1 MLKSLVAVL
10 ILLFSIPTASAQMAS
25 PAIQRGIELT
35 YNAQFD
41 EAESVLNGYIAANP
55 QDPRGY
61 IARGTS
67 RDWRQMVQNLRGKN
81 NSQVIADYETAN
93 KMAFLQ
99 WNKDQENIDKMVN
112 LGNSYLFLARKWID
126 LKKASRAGLIL
137 KKCKKHMET
146 ALEKDPNRWDAYL
159 AIGAFNF
166 YAANIPPGLQF
177 IAALLGMSGNEA
189 LGLTQLGQ
197 SASNSHWLQSDTLF
211 LLSYAHGQT
220 KKNYGGAL
228 TYLNRLSGMYPNNP
242 HFVFLKGE
250 YAYRANRFAE
260 SRANFA
266 KLFQFCDAKPK
277 GFCGDHYSFLAH
289 YFLAAG
295 YNKEKN
301 DKAGARDVEE
311 AMKLN
316 ENEFPDRTGY
326 LHYFHG
332 MVLKAEGKKKKA
344 IEAFEKCLASPGG
357 NAQAKKKAKEE
368 LAALG
373 GGKKG

>member
-1 MLKSLVAVL
+1 MFKTLIASFLL
-10 ILLFSIPTASAQMAS
+10 ILSLPASAQMAS
-25 PAIQRGIELT
+25 PTIQRAIQLT

-67 RDWRQMVQNLRGKN
+67 RDWKQLVQNLRGKN
-81 NSQVIADYETAN
+81 NAQVISDYEAAN
-93 KMAFLQ
+93 KMAFLL
-99 WNKDQENIDKMVN
+99 WNKDQGNIDKMVN

-126 LKKASRAGLIL
+126 LKKTARAGLIL
-137 KKCKKHMET
+137 KKCKKHMEE
-146 ALEKDPNRWDAYL
+146 AIAKDPNRFDAYL

-166 YAANIPPGLQF
+166 YTANIPPGLQF
-177 IAALLGMSGNEA
+177 IASLLGMSGDED
-189 LGLTQLGQ
+189 LGLKQLGQ

-220 KKNYGGAL
+220 KKNYAGAL
-228 TYLNRLSGMYPNNP
+228 TYLNRLNTMYPNNP

-250 YAYRANRFAE
+250 YAYRANKFAA
-260 SRANFA
+260 SRTDFA
-266 KLFQFCDAKPK
+266 QLFQFCDAKPK
-277 GFCGDHYSFLAH
+277 GFCGKHYSFLAH

-301 DKAGARDVEE
+301 DLAGKKDVER
-311 AMKLN
+311 AMELN
-316 ENEFPDRTGY
+316 ENQFPDRTGY

-332 MVLKAEGKKKKA
+332 MVLKADGKMKRS
-344 IEAFEKCLASPGG
+344 IEAFEKCIAAPGG
-357 NAQAKKKAKEE
+357 NPTAKKKAKEE

-373 GGKKG
+373 GGKKS